1 MAINNITRTNTIDE
15 WRIQT
20 NLAANALNQIET
32 GNYNK
37 TNGTFT
43 ISSNG
48 ALSIT
53 AQGTPLQVSNNALI
67 GTQLTVGKDIV
78 LGSEVSQTGNL
89 SVGNTVFIY
98 GGGGAGGATHTGLY
112 IANNVISNGSL
123 VIKNTIV
130 ANNLTVN
137 SNVVVV
143 GTANTRFLGV
153 ANSGYIGT
161 TLTVIG
167 NTAVGNLTTAN
178 SVVAD
183 NGRFSNNVTV
193 EHIIA
198 ANSVVSYGARITNN
212 TTTGNLNSTWSV
224 VADNA
229 RITANATA
237 TEITVTTLNATNARI
252 SANANA
258 AHFTAGVGGSV
269 VADNARFATN
279 VAFGSSLQSYAN
291 GTSFVANGG
300 SVVVDNTRINANAS
314 VGGHIVVTNSV
325 VSDTA
330 RFATNVA
337 FGSSLQSYAN
347 GTSFVANGG
356 SVVANNARFIA
367 NTSIGQELTTITV
380 NTVNSRVSGNSNAAH
395 FTANNGGS
403 VVADT
408 ARFNANTSVGEE
420 LTTITVNTTNARIGA
435 NANAVHFTASQ
446 SVVAD
451 TGRFATN
458 VAFGSSLQSYA
469 NGTSFVA
476 NGGSVVVDNARINA
490 NASVGGHI
498 VTTNSVVAD
507 TGRFATNVAFGSSLQ
522 SYANGNSF
530 VSPGGSVVVDS
541 LRITSATA
549 AANISG
555 NLVTGNVNT
564 QGMVYA
570 GSLVSGKTDVGALK
584 ATSFET
590 IGSGD
595 ALITG
600 KLTVNGDFVLSG
612 DIVYD
617 TDALAISTV
626 TPIIN
631 TGAGY
636 FGVFRGNDK
645 GGVNGGTGGSA
656 ANANAYIR
664 WSGDANTWQIR
675 DVFNS
680 DPTNQYSKIL
690 TANLITTSTASVSNA
705 DFASSWLMK
714 NYVDNANTN
723 LKSYVDT
730 SAIQTAAANAG
741 LLGINLSAN
750 IGAARIADTANTGLG
765 DIIVMG
771 RANGAFGIANLASN
785 TFNGTSGSALPSN
798 GVVSFTSTNG
808 ITLVAAANTITVNTP
823 QDVRTTASP
832 TFNALTLTN
841 ALPTSQGGTGATS
854 PGGALT
860 NLLPAGGT
868 AGYVL
873 ATSGSGTY
881 YWAAGGTGSGGGS
894 TPGTTITSTRTTP
907 TVNASQRIFVTPI
920 YQTGTGQL
928 RVYINGVRQFASEYT
943 EGANNL
949 TAVASVAS
957 NGYFSTTSAT
967 STLVQDAAVAITGTL
982 TGTATISGYV
992 AGKIYYIKTINVNYF
1007 SLSETVGG
1015 AAITTTAGTT
1025 TGLSFTTGH
1034 SVTLTTGTSSG
1045 DAILLEVDAYTVN
1058 PYYANNIAYGPV
1070 TGDIA
1075 ASANTIQ
1082 LAIDSLESR
1091 KITTTA
1097 AQANVGAGL
1106 ITVTNG
1112 YQANVG
1118 AGRITDTNTFN
1129 ANTGALSIGL
1139 TNEISGRQANVGA
1152 ALISA
1157 TNGYQANTGAVNIG
1171 LSNEITN
1178 RQANVGAGLITVTT
1192 AYQANSGAG
1201 LLSLSSTL
1209 TSGYQANSGAGL
1221 LSLSSTLTS
1230 GYQANSGAA
1239 LISATNGYQA
1249 NTGAVNIGLSNEIT
1263 NRQANVGAARIA
1275 DVAAGQANV
1284 GAGLITVTNGYQANT
1299 GAVNIG
1305 LSNEITNRQANT
1317 GAALITAL
1325 NASNISSGT
1334 LPSARISGS
1343 YTGITG
1349 VGTLTA
1355 GVWNA
1360 TSISTS
1366 YTDAKVTSVASKT
1379 GDVSLAQADI
1389 SGLTTGSSPTFSGLT
1404 INGSITAT
1412 GDITAG
1418 FSDDKLKTRLGN
1430 IENAL
1435 DKVSAISGFFY
1446 EPNKTAQDLGFEV
1459 KREVGVS
1466 AQEVQA
1472 IMPEVVVPAP
1482 IDNQYLTVHY
1492 EKLIPLLIEAIKELR
1507 AEVEEIKGQIK

>member
-300 SVVVDNTRINANAS
+300 SVVVDNARINANAS

-367 NTSIGQELTTITV
+367 NTSIGEELTTITV

-395 FTANNGGS
+395 FTANGGS
-403 VVADT
+403 VVANN

-617 TDALAISTV
+617 TDVLAISTV
-626 TPIIN
+626 TPIIS

-645 GGVNGGTGGSA
+645 GGVGGGTGGSA

-664 WSGDANTWQIR
+664 WSGEANTWQIR

-832 TFNALTLTN
+832 TFSGLTLTN

-868 AGYVL
+868 AGFVL

-907 TVNASQRIFVTPI
+907 TVNASQRIFATPI

-949 TAVASVAS
+949 TAVAVVAS

-967 STLVQDAAVAITGTL
+967 STLVQDAALAINGTL
-982 TGTATISGYV
+982 TGTATISAYV
-992 AGKIYYIKTINVNYF
+992 PGKIYYIRTILGNHF
-1007 SLSETVGG
+1007 SLSESVGG

-1034 SVTLTTGTSSG
+1034 NVTLTTGTSTG

-1070 TGDIA
+1070 TGEIA

-1097 AQANVGAGL
+1097 AQANTGAGL
-1106 ITVTNG
+1106 ISVTNG

-1139 TNEISGRQANVGA
+1139 SNEISGRQANVGA

-1192 AYQANSGAG
+1192 AYQAN
-1201 LLSLSSTL
+1201 
-1209 TSGYQANSGAGL
+1209 
-1221 LSLSSTLTS
+1221 
-1230 GYQANSGAA
+1230 
-1239 LISATNGYQA
+1239 
-1249 NTGAVNIGLSNEIT
+1249 
-1263 NRQANVGAARIA
+1263 VGVAI
-1275 DVAAGQANV
+1275 AAGQANV
-1284 GAGLITVTNGYQANT
+1284 GAGRITDTNTFNANT
-1299 GAVNIG
+1299 GALSIG

-1349 VGTLTA
+1349 IGTLTT
-1355 GVWNA
+1355 G
-1360 TSISTS
+1360 
-1366 YTDAKVTSVASKT
+1366 SVPASL
-1379 GDVSLAQADI
+1379 V
-1389 SGLTTGSSPTFSGLT
+1389 SGLTTSATTDATNASNISSGTLNADRLPYTLNHGVGTGSAVRHASLAIGLPNT
-1404 INGSITAT
+1404 TAGYT
-1412 GDITAG
+1412 MGTGEIRADLIRSNGDITAG
-1418 FSDDKLKTRLGN
+1418 YSDDKLKTRFGN

-1492 EKLIPLLIEAIKELR
+1492 EKLIPLLIEAIKELK

>member
-20 NLAANALNQIET
+20 NQSAAELNKIET
-32 GNYNK
+32 GNYDKFSGSLNIAC
-37 TNGTFT
+37 T
-43 ISSNG
+43 
-48 ALSIT
+48 AVLSIT

-67 GTQLTVGKDIV
+67 GTQLTVGKDII

-89 SVGNTVFIY
+89 SIGNTVYIY
-98 GGGGAGGATHTGLY
+98 GGATGLY
-112 IANNVISNGSL
+112 VANNIISNGSL

-143 GTANTRFLGV
+143 GTANAGFLGV

-183 NGRFSNNVTV
+183 NARFTSNVTATEATV
-193 EHIIA
+193 ITINA
-198 ANSVVSYGARITNN
+198 TNARISGNANVAHVTATGSIVADNARITANATAAHVIASGSIVADN
-212 TTTGNLNSTWSV
+212 ARLTANATATEVTVTTINATNARITANANVAHVTATGSI

-237 TEITVTTLNATNARI
+237 TEVTVTTLNATNARI
-252 SANANA
+252 SANANV
-258 AHFTAGVGGSV
+258 AHLTSSSSV
-269 VADNARFATN
+269 VA
-279 VAFGSSLQSYAN
+279 
-291 GTSFVANGG
+291 
-300 SVVVDNTRINANAS
+300 
-314 VGGHIVVTNSV
+314 
-325 VSDTA
+325 
-330 RFATNVA
+330 
-337 FGSSLQSYAN
+337 
-347 GTSFVANGG
+347 
-356 SVVANNARFIA
+356 
-367 NTSIGQELTTITV
+367 
-380 NTVNSRVSGNSNAAH
+380 
-395 FTANNGGS
+395 
-403 VVADT
+403 
-408 ARFNANTSVGEE
+408 
-420 LTTITVNTTNARIGA
+420 
-435 NANAVHFTASQ
+435 
-446 SVVAD
+446 
-451 TGRFATN
+451 
-458 VAFGSSLQSYA
+458 
-469 NGTSFVA
+469 
-476 NGGSVVVDNARINA
+476 
-490 NASVGGHI
+490 
-498 VTTNSVVAD
+498 
-507 TGRFATNVAFGSSLQ
+507 
-522 SYANGNSF
+522 
-530 VSPGGSVVVDS
+530 DS

-549 AANISG
+549 SANISG
-555 NLVTGNVNT
+555 NVIAGNVNT

-570 GSLVSGKTDVGALK
+570 GSLVSGKTDVGALS
-584 ATSFET
+584 ATSLST
-590 IGSGD
+590 ASD
-595 ALITG
+595 ATVGG
-600 KLTVNGDFVLSG
+600 KLTVAGDFVLSG

-617 TDALAISTV
+617 TDIFTISTV
-626 TPIIN
+626 TPVTT
-631 TGAGY
+631 TGAAY
-636 FGVFRGNDK
+636 FGVFRGNTI
-645 GGVNGGTGGSA
+645 GGVAGHNGLS
-656 ANANAYIR
+656 NSDANAYIR
-664 WSGDANTWQIR
+664 WSASANNWQIR

-680 DPTNQYSKIL
+680 DLTSQYSKIL
-690 TANLITTSTASVSNA
+690 TANLITTSTASVSNN

-730 SAIQTAAANAG
+730 SAIQQAAANAG
-741 LLGINLSAN
+741 ELGITLSAN

-771 RANGAFGIANLASN
+771 RANGAFGLANLASN
-785 TFNGTSGSALPSN
+785 TFNGTSGSAAPSN
-798 GVVSFTSTNG
+798 GVISFTSTNG
-808 ITLVAAANTITVNTP
+808 VTLVGASNTITVNTP

-832 TFNALTLTN
+832 TFDGLTLTN

-854 PGGALT
+854 AGGALT

-868 AGYVL
+868 AGFVL
-873 ATSGSGTY
+873 TTGGSGSY
-881 YWAAGGTGSGGGS
+881 YWAAGGSGGGGS
-894 TPGTTITSTRTTP
+894 ATPGTTIVSTRTTP
-907 TVNASQRIFVTPI
+907 TVNASQRIFATPI

-928 RVYINGVRQFASEYT
+928 RVFINGVRQFASEYT
-943 EGANNL
+943 EGANTL
-949 TAVASVAS
+949 TGVAVVAS

-967 STLVQDAAVAITGTL
+967 STLVQDTALAIDGTL
-982 TGTATISGYV
+982 TGTATISAYV
-992 AGKIYYIKTINVNYF
+992 PGKIYYIKTILGNHF
-1007 SLSETVGG
+1007 SLSESVGG

-1034 SVTLTTGTSSG
+1034 NVTLSTGTSSG

-1070 TGDIA
+1070 TGEIA

-1106 ITVTNG
+1106 ITVTNA

-1118 AGRITDTNTFN
+1118 AARISDVATLQ

-1139 TNEISGRQANVGA
+1139 TNEITGRQANVGA
-1152 ALISA
+1152 AVISI
-1157 TNGYQANTGAVNIG
+1157 TNGYQANT
-1171 LSNEITN
+1171 
-1178 RQANVGAGLITVTT
+1178 
-1192 AYQANSGAG
+1192 
-1201 LLSLSSTL
+1201 
-1209 TSGYQANSGAGL
+1209 
-1221 LSLSSTLTS
+1221 
-1230 GYQANSGAA
+1230 GAA

-1263 NRQANVGAARIA
+1263 NRQANVGAAA
-1275 DVAAGQANV
+1275 
-1284 GAGLITVTNGYQANT
+1284 ITVTNGY
-1299 GAVNIG
+1299 
-1305 LSNEITNRQANT
+1305 QANT

-1355 GVWNA
+1355 GTWNA
-1360 TSISTS
+1360 TSISTT
-1366 YTDAKVTSVASKT
+1366 YTDAKVTSVAART
-1379 GDVSLAQADI
+1379 GAVTLAQADI
-1389 SGLTTGSSPTFSGLT
+1389 SGLTTGASPTFAGLT

-1418 FSDDKLKTRLGN
+1418 YSDDKLKTRLGN

-1492 EKLIPLLIEAIKELR
+1492 EKLIPLLIEAIKELK

>member
-20 NLAANALNQIET
+20 NQSAAELNKIET
-32 GNYNK
+32 GNYDKFSGSLNIAC
-37 TNGTFT
+37 T
-43 ISSNG
+43 
-48 ALSIT
+48 AVLSIT

-67 GTQLTVGKDIV
+67 GTQLTVGKDII

-89 SVGNTVFIY
+89 SIGNTVYIY
-98 GGGGAGGATHTGLY
+98 GGATGLY
-112 IANNVISNGSL
+112 VANNIISNGSL

-143 GTANTRFLGV
+143 GTANAGFLGV

-183 NGRFSNNVTV
+183 NARFTSNVTATEATV
-193 EHIIA
+193 ITINA
-198 ANSVVSYGARITNN
+198 TNARISGNANVAHVTATGSIVADNARITANATAAHVIASGSIVADN
-212 TTTGNLNSTWSV
+212 ARLTANATATEVTVTTINATNARITANANVAHVTATGSI

-237 TEITVTTLNATNARI
+237 TEVTVTTLNATNARI
-252 SANANA
+252 SANANV
-258 AHFTAGVGGSV
+258 AHLTSSSSV
-269 VADNARFATN
+269 VA
-279 VAFGSSLQSYAN
+279 
-291 GTSFVANGG
+291 
-300 SVVVDNTRINANAS
+300 
-314 VGGHIVVTNSV
+314 
-325 VSDTA
+325 
-330 RFATNVA
+330 
-337 FGSSLQSYAN
+337 
-347 GTSFVANGG
+347 
-356 SVVANNARFIA
+356 
-367 NTSIGQELTTITV
+367 
-380 NTVNSRVSGNSNAAH
+380 
-395 FTANNGGS
+395 
-403 VVADT
+403 
-408 ARFNANTSVGEE
+408 
-420 LTTITVNTTNARIGA
+420 
-435 NANAVHFTASQ
+435 
-446 SVVAD
+446 
-451 TGRFATN
+451 
-458 VAFGSSLQSYA
+458 
-469 NGTSFVA
+469 
-476 NGGSVVVDNARINA
+476 
-490 NASVGGHI
+490 
-498 VTTNSVVAD
+498 
-507 TGRFATNVAFGSSLQ
+507 
-522 SYANGNSF
+522 
-530 VSPGGSVVVDS
+530 DS

-549 AANISG
+549 SANISG
-555 NLVTGNVNT
+555 NVVAGNVNT

-570 GSLVSGKTDVGALK
+570 GSLVSGKTDVGALS
-584 ATSFET
+584 ATSLST
-590 IGSGD
+590 ASD
-595 ALITG
+595 ATVGG
-600 KLTVNGDFVLSG
+600 KLTVAGDFVLSG

-617 TDALAISTV
+617 TDIFTISTV
-626 TPIIN
+626 TPVTT
-631 TGAGY
+631 TGAAY
-636 FGVFRGNDK
+636 FGVFRGNTI
-645 GGVNGGTGGSA
+645 GGVAGHNGLS
-656 ANANAYIR
+656 NSDANAYIR
-664 WSGDANTWQIR
+664 WSASANNWQIR

-680 DPTNQYSKIL
+680 DLTSQYSKIL
-690 TANLITTSTASVSNA
+690 TANLITTSTASVSNN

-771 RANGAFGIANLASN
+771 RANGAFGLANLASN
-785 TFNGTSGSALPSN
+785 TFNGTSGSAAPSN
-798 GVVSFTSTNG
+798 GVISFTSTNG
-808 ITLVAAANTITVNTP
+808 VTLVGASNTITVNTP

-832 TFNALTLTN
+832 TFDGLTLTN

-854 PGGALT
+854 AGGALT

-868 AGYVL
+868 AGFVL
-873 ATSGSGTY
+873 TTGGSGSY
-881 YWAAGGTGSGGGS
+881 YWAAGGSGGGGS
-894 TPGTTITSTRTTP
+894 ATPGTTIVSTRTTP
-907 TVNASQRIFVTPI
+907 TVNASQRIFATPI

-928 RVYINGVRQFASEYT
+928 RVFINGVRQFASEYT
-943 EGANNL
+943 EGANTL
-949 TAVASVAS
+949 TGVAVVAS

-967 STLVQDAAVAITGTL
+967 STLVQDTALAIDGTL
-982 TGTATISGYV
+982 TGTATISAYV
-992 AGKIYYIKTINVNYF
+992 PGKIYYIKTILGNHF
-1007 SLSETVGG
+1007 SLSESVGG

-1034 SVTLTTGTSSG
+1034 NVTLSTGTSSG

-1070 TGDIA
+1070 TGEIA

-1106 ITVTNG
+1106 ITVTNA

-1118 AGRITDTNTFN
+1118 AARISDVATLQ

-1139 TNEISGRQANVGA
+1139 TNEITGRQANVGA
-1152 ALISA
+1152 AVISI
-1157 TNGYQANTGAVNIG
+1157 TNGYQANT
-1171 LSNEITN
+1171 
-1178 RQANVGAGLITVTT
+1178 
-1192 AYQANSGAG
+1192 
-1201 LLSLSSTL
+1201 
-1209 TSGYQANSGAGL
+1209 
-1221 LSLSSTLTS
+1221 
-1230 GYQANSGAA
+1230 GAA

-1263 NRQANVGAARIA
+1263 NRQANVGAAA
-1275 DVAAGQANV
+1275 
-1284 GAGLITVTNGYQANT
+1284 ITVTNGY
-1299 GAVNIG
+1299 
-1305 LSNEITNRQANT
+1305 QANT

-1355 GVWNA
+1355 GTWNA
-1360 TSISTS
+1360 TSISTT
-1366 YTDAKVTSVASKT
+1366 YTDAKVTSVAART
-1379 GDVSLAQADI
+1379 GAVTLAQADI
-1389 SGLTTGSSPTFSGLT
+1389 SGLTTGASPTFAGLT

-1418 FSDDKLKTRLGN
+1418 YSDDKLKTRLGN

-1492 EKLIPLLIEAIKELR
+1492 EKLIPLLIEAIKELK

>member
-1 MAINNITRTNTIDE
+1 MSINNITRTNTIDE

-20 NLAANALNQIET
+20 NQSATELNKIET
-32 GNYNK
+32 GNYDKFSGSLNIAC
-37 TNGTFT
+37 T
-43 ISSNG
+43 
-48 ALSIT
+48 AVLSIT

-67 GTQLTVGKDIV
+67 GTQLTVGKDII
-78 LGSEVSQTGNL
+78 LGSEISQTGNL
-89 SVGNTVFIY
+89 SVGNTVYIY
-98 GGGGAGGATHTGLY
+98 GGATALY
-112 IANNVISNGSL
+112 VANNVISNGSL
-123 VIKNTIV
+123 LVRNTITT
-130 ANNLTVN
+130 NNVTVN

-143 GTANTRFLGV
+143 GTANAGYLGV
-153 ANSGYIGT
+153 ANSGYVGT

-212 TTTGNLNSTWSV
+212 TITGNLNSTSV

-237 TEITVTTLNATNARI
+237 TEITVTTLNATNARV
-252 SANANA
+252 SGNANV
-258 AHFTAGVGGSV
+258 AHLTSSGSV
-269 VADNARFATN
+269 VADNARITANATATEVTVTTLNATN
-279 VAFGSSLQSYAN
+279 A
-291 GTSFVANGG
+291 
-300 SVVVDNTRINANAS
+300 RISANAN
-314 VGGHIVVTNSV
+314 
-325 VSDTA
+325 
-330 RFATNVA
+330 VA
-337 FGSSLQSYAN
+337 HLTSSS
-347 GTSFVANGG
+347 
-356 SVVANNARFIA
+356 
-367 NTSIGQELTTITV
+367 
-380 NTVNSRVSGNSNAAH
+380 
-395 FTANNGGS
+395 S
-403 VVADT
+403 VVAD
-408 ARFNANTSVGEE
+408 N
-420 LTTITVNTTNARIGA
+420 
-435 NANAVHFTASQ
+435 
-446 SVVAD
+446 
-451 TGRFATN
+451 
-458 VAFGSSLQSYA
+458 
-469 NGTSFVA
+469 
-476 NGGSVVVDNARINA
+476 
-490 NASVGGHI
+490 
-498 VTTNSVVAD
+498 
-507 TGRFATNVAFGSSLQ
+507 
-522 SYANGNSF
+522 
-530 VSPGGSVVVDS
+530 
-541 LRITSATA
+541 LRITSPTA
-549 AANISG
+549 SANISG
-555 NLVTGNVNT
+555 NVIAGNVNT

-570 GSLVSGKTDVGALK
+570 GSLVSGKTDVGALTVTSLSTGGE
-584 ATSFET
+584 ATV
-590 IGSGD
+590 GD
-595 ALITG
+595 LNVT
-600 KLTVNGDFVLSG
+600 GDFVLSG
-612 DIVYD
+612 SIVYD
-617 TDALAISTV
+617 ADILTISTAS
-626 TPIIN
+626 PITT
-631 TGAGY
+631 TGEAY

-645 GGVNGGTGGSA
+645 GGVSGGSGGA
-656 ANANAYIR
+656 SANANAYIR
-664 WSGDANTWQIR
+664 WSSSANNWQIR

-680 DPTNQYSKIL
+680 DSTTTYSKIL
-690 TANLITTSTASVSNA
+690 TANLITTSTASVSNN

-750 IGAARIADTANTGLG
+750 IGAARIADTANSGLG

-771 RANGAFGIANLASN
+771 RANGAFGVANLASN
-785 TFNGTSGSALPSN
+785 TFNGTSGSAAPSN
-798 GVVSFTSTNG
+798 GIISFTSTNG
-808 ITLVAAANTITVNTP
+808 VTLVGASNTITVNTP

-832 TFNALTLTN
+832 TFSGLTLTN

-868 AGYVL
+868 SGYVL

-881 YWAAGGTGSGGGS
+881 YWAAGGTGGGGS
-894 TPGTTITSTRTTP
+894 ATPGTTIVSTRTTP
-907 TVNASQRIFVTPI
+907 TVNASQRIFATPI

-928 RVYINGVRQFASEYT
+928 RVFINGVRQFASEYT

-949 TAVASVAS
+949 TGVASVSS

-967 STLVQDAAVAITGTL
+967 STLVANAALAITGTL
-982 TGTATISGYV
+982 TGTGTITSYVSG
-992 AGKIYYIKTINVNYF
+992 KTYYISNINGNFF

-1034 SVTLTTGTSSG
+1034 NVTLTTGTSAG

-1070 TGDIA
+1070 TGEIA

-1106 ITVTNG
+1106 ITVTNA

-1118 AGRITDTNTFN
+1118 AARISDVATLQ

-1152 ALISA
+1152 AVIS
-1157 TNGYQANTGAVNIG
+1157 
-1171 LSNEITN
+1171 
-1178 RQANVGAGLITVTT
+1178 
-1192 AYQANSGAG
+1192 
-1201 LLSLSSTL
+1201 
-1209 TSGYQANSGAGL
+1209 
-1221 LSLSSTLTS
+1221 
-1230 GYQANSGAA
+1230 
-1239 LISATNGYQA
+1239 
-1249 NTGAVNIGLSNEIT
+1249 
-1263 NRQANVGAARIA
+1263 
-1275 DVAAGQANV
+1275 
-1284 GAGLITVTNGYQANT
+1284 VTNGYQANT

-1317 GAALITAL
+1317 GAVNIGLSNEITNRQANVGAAAITVTNGYQANTGAALITAL

-1334 LPSARISGS
+1334 LPSGRISGS

-1355 GVWNA
+1355 GTWNA
-1360 TSISTS
+1360 TSISTT

-1379 GDVSLAQADI
+1379 GAVSLAQADI
-1389 SGLTTGSSPTFSGLT
+1389 SGLTTASSPTFAGLT

-1418 FSDDKLKTRLGN
+1418 YSDDKLKTRLGN

-1482 IDNQYLTVHY
+1482 IDNQYLTVYY

>member
-20 NLAANALNQIET
+20 NQSAAELNKIET
-32 GNYNK
+32 GNYDKFSGSLNIAC
-37 TNGTFT
+37 T
-43 ISSNG
+43 
-48 ALSIT
+48 AVLSIT

-67 GTQLTVGKDIV
+67 GTQLTVGKDII

-89 SVGNTVFIY
+89 SIGNTVYIY
-98 GGGGAGGATHTGLY
+98 GGATGLY
-112 IANNVISNGSL
+112 VANNIISNGSL

-143 GTANTRFLGV
+143 GTANAGFLGV

-183 NGRFSNNVTV
+183 NARFTSNVTATEATV
-193 EHIIA
+193 ITINA
-198 ANSVVSYGARITNN
+198 TNARISGNANVAHVTATGSIVADNARITANATAAHVIASGSIVADN
-212 TTTGNLNSTWSV
+212 ARLTANATATEVTVTTINATNARITANANVAHVTATGSI

-237 TEITVTTLNATNARI
+237 TEVTVTTLNATNARI
-252 SANANA
+252 SANANV
-258 AHFTAGVGGSV
+258 AHLTSSSSV
-269 VADNARFATN
+269 VA
-279 VAFGSSLQSYAN
+279 
-291 GTSFVANGG
+291 
-300 SVVVDNTRINANAS
+300 
-314 VGGHIVVTNSV
+314 
-325 VSDTA
+325 
-330 RFATNVA
+330 
-337 FGSSLQSYAN
+337 
-347 GTSFVANGG
+347 
-356 SVVANNARFIA
+356 
-367 NTSIGQELTTITV
+367 
-380 NTVNSRVSGNSNAAH
+380 
-395 FTANNGGS
+395 
-403 VVADT
+403 
-408 ARFNANTSVGEE
+408 
-420 LTTITVNTTNARIGA
+420 
-435 NANAVHFTASQ
+435 
-446 SVVAD
+446 
-451 TGRFATN
+451 
-458 VAFGSSLQSYA
+458 
-469 NGTSFVA
+469 
-476 NGGSVVVDNARINA
+476 
-490 NASVGGHI
+490 
-498 VTTNSVVAD
+498 
-507 TGRFATNVAFGSSLQ
+507 
-522 SYANGNSF
+522 
-530 VSPGGSVVVDS
+530 DS

-549 AANISG
+549 SANISG
-555 NLVTGNVNT
+555 NVIAGNVNT

-570 GSLVSGKTDVGALK
+570 GSLVSGKTDVGALS
-584 ATSFET
+584 ATSLST
-590 IGSGD
+590 ASD
-595 ALITG
+595 ATVGG
-600 KLTVNGDFVLSG
+600 KLTVAGDFVLSG

-617 TDALAISTV
+617 TDIFTISTV
-626 TPIIN
+626 TPVTT
-631 TGAGY
+631 TGAAY
-636 FGVFRGNDK
+636 FGVFRGNTI
-645 GGVNGGTGGSA
+645 GGVAGHNGLS
-656 ANANAYIR
+656 NSDANAYIR
-664 WSGDANTWQIR
+664 WSASANNWQIR

-680 DPTNQYSKIL
+680 DLTSQYSKIL
-690 TANLITTSTASVSNA
+690 TANLITTSTASVSNN

-771 RANGAFGIANLASN
+771 RANGAFGLANLASN
-785 TFNGTSGSALPSN
+785 TFNGTSGSAAPSN
-798 GVVSFTSTNG
+798 GVISFTSTNG
-808 ITLVAAANTITVNTP
+808 VTLVGASNTITVNTP

-832 TFNALTLTN
+832 TFDGLTLTN

-854 PGGALT
+854 AGGALT

-868 AGYVL
+868 AGFVL
-873 ATSGSGTY
+873 TTGGSGSY
-881 YWAAGGTGSGGGS
+881 YWAAGGSGGGGS
-894 TPGTTITSTRTTP
+894 ATPGTTIVSTRTTP
-907 TVNASQRIFVTPI
+907 TVNASQRIFATPI

-928 RVYINGVRQFASEYT
+928 RVFINGVRQFASEYT
-943 EGANNL
+943 EGANTL
-949 TAVASVAS
+949 TGVAVVAS

-967 STLVQDAAVAITGTL
+967 STLVQDTALAIDGTL
-982 TGTATISGYV
+982 TGTATISAYV
-992 AGKIYYIKTINVNYF
+992 PGKIYYIKTILGNHF
-1007 SLSETVGG
+1007 SLSESVGG

-1034 SVTLTTGTSSG
+1034 NVTLSTGTSSG

-1070 TGDIA
+1070 TGEIA

-1106 ITVTNG
+1106 ITVTNA

-1118 AGRITDTNTFN
+1118 AARISDVATLQ

-1139 TNEISGRQANVGA
+1139 TNEITGRQANVGA
-1152 ALISA
+1152 AVISI
-1157 TNGYQANTGAVNIG
+1157 TNGYQANT
-1171 LSNEITN
+1171 
-1178 RQANVGAGLITVTT
+1178 
-1192 AYQANSGAG
+1192 
-1201 LLSLSSTL
+1201 
-1209 TSGYQANSGAGL
+1209 
-1221 LSLSSTLTS
+1221 
-1230 GYQANSGAA
+1230 GAA

-1263 NRQANVGAARIA
+1263 NRQANVGAAA
-1275 DVAAGQANV
+1275 
-1284 GAGLITVTNGYQANT
+1284 ITVTNGY
-1299 GAVNIG
+1299 
-1305 LSNEITNRQANT
+1305 QANT

-1355 GVWNA
+1355 GTWNA
-1360 TSISTS
+1360 TSISTT
-1366 YTDAKVTSVASKT
+1366 YTDAKVTSVAART
-1379 GDVSLAQADI
+1379 GAVTLAQADI
-1389 SGLTTGSSPTFSGLT
+1389 SGLTTGASPTFAGLT

-1418 FSDDKLKTRLGN
+1418 YSDDKLKTRLGN

-1492 EKLIPLLIEAIKELR
+1492 EKLIPLLIEAIKELK

>member
-20 NLAANALNQIET
+20 NQSATELNKIET
-32 GNYNK
+32 GNYDKFSGSLNIAC
-37 TNGTFT
+37 T
-43 ISSNG
+43 
-48 ALSIT
+48 AVLSIT

-67 GTQLTVGKDIV
+67 GTQLTVGKDII

-89 SVGNTVFIY
+89 SIGNTVYIY
-98 GGGGAGGATHTGLY
+98 GGATGLY
-112 IANNVISNGSL
+112 VANNIISNGSL

-143 GTANTRFLGV
+143 GTANAGFLGV

-183 NGRFSNNVTV
+183 NARFTSNVTATEATV
-193 EHIIA
+193 ITINA
-198 ANSVVSYGARITNN
+198 TNARITANAN
-212 TTTGNLNSTWSV
+212 VAHVTATGSIVADNARITANATVAHVVASGSIVADNARLTANATATEVTVTTINATNARITANANVAHVTATGSI

-237 TEITVTTLNATNARI
+237 TEVTVTTLNATNARI
-252 SANANA
+252 SANANV
-258 AHFTAGVGGSV
+258 AHLTSSSSV
-269 VADNARFATN
+269 VADN
-279 VAFGSSLQSYAN
+279 
-291 GTSFVANGG
+291 
-300 SVVVDNTRINANAS
+300 
-314 VGGHIVVTNSV
+314 
-325 VSDTA
+325 
-330 RFATNVA
+330 
-337 FGSSLQSYAN
+337 
-347 GTSFVANGG
+347 
-356 SVVANNARFIA
+356 
-367 NTSIGQELTTITV
+367 
-380 NTVNSRVSGNSNAAH
+380 
-395 FTANNGGS
+395 
-403 VVADT
+403 
-408 ARFNANTSVGEE
+408 
-420 LTTITVNTTNARIGA
+420 
-435 NANAVHFTASQ
+435 
-446 SVVAD
+446 
-451 TGRFATN
+451 
-458 VAFGSSLQSYA
+458 
-469 NGTSFVA
+469 
-476 NGGSVVVDNARINA
+476 
-490 NASVGGHI
+490 
-498 VTTNSVVAD
+498 
-507 TGRFATNVAFGSSLQ
+507 
-522 SYANGNSF
+522 
-530 VSPGGSVVVDS
+530 
-541 LRITSATA
+541 LRITSPTA
-549 AANISG
+549 SANISG
-555 NLVTGNVNT
+555 NVIAGNVNT

-570 GSLVSGKTDVGALK
+570 GSLVSGKTDVGALTVTSLSTGGE
-584 ATSFET
+584 ATV
-590 IGSGD
+590 GD
-595 ALITG
+595 LNVT
-600 KLTVNGDFVLSG
+600 GDFILSG
-612 DIVYD
+612 SIVYD
-617 TDALAISTV
+617 ADILTISTAS
-626 TPIIN
+626 PITT
-631 TGAGY
+631 TGEAY

-645 GGVNGGTGGSA
+645 GGVSGGSGGTS

-664 WSGDANTWQIR
+664 WSSSANNWQIR

-680 DPTNQYSKIL
+680 DATSTYSKIL
-690 TANLITTSTASVSNA
+690 TANLITTSTASVSNN

-771 RANGAFGIANLASN
+771 RANGAFGLANLASN
-785 TFNGTSGSALPSN
+785 TFNGTSGSAAPSN
-798 GVVSFTSTNG
+798 GVISFTSTNG
-808 ITLVAAANTITVNTP
+808 VTLVGASNTITVNTP

-832 TFNALTLTN
+832 TFDGLTLTN

-854 PGGALT
+854 AGGALT

-868 AGYVL
+868 AGFVL
-873 ATSGSGTY
+873 TTGGSGSY
-881 YWAAGGTGSGGGS
+881 YWAAGGTGGGGS
-894 TPGTTITSTRTTP
+894 ATPGTTIVSTRTTP
-907 TVNASQRIFVTPI
+907 TVNASQRIFATPI

-928 RVYINGVRQFASEYT
+928 RVFINGVRQFSSEYT

-949 TAVASVAS
+949 TGVAVVAS

-967 STLVQDAAVAITGTL
+967 STLVQDAALAIDGTL
-982 TGTATISGYV
+982 TGTATITAYV
-992 AGKIYYIKTINVNYF
+992 PGKIYYIKTILGNHF
-1007 SLSETVGG
+1007 SLSESVGG

-1025 TGLSFTTGH
+1025 TGLSFATGH
-1034 SVTLTTGTSSG
+1034 NVTLSTGTSSG

-1058 PYYANNIAYGPV
+1058 PYFANNIAYGPV
-1070 TGDIA
+1070 TGEIS

-1106 ITVTNG
+1106 ITVTNA

-1118 AGRITDTNTFN
+1118 AARISDVATLQ

-1139 TNEISGRQANVGA
+1139 TNEITGRQANVGA
-1152 ALISA
+1152 AVISV
-1157 TNGYQANTGAVNIG
+1157 TNGYQANT
-1171 LSNEITN
+1171 
-1178 RQANVGAGLITVTT
+1178 
-1192 AYQANSGAG
+1192 
-1201 LLSLSSTL
+1201 
-1209 TSGYQANSGAGL
+1209 
-1221 LSLSSTLTS
+1221 
-1230 GYQANSGAA
+1230 GAA

-1263 NRQANVGAARIA
+1263 NRQANVGAAA
-1275 DVAAGQANV
+1275 
-1284 GAGLITVTNGYQANT
+1284 ITVTNGY
-1299 GAVNIG
+1299 
-1305 LSNEITNRQANT
+1305 QANT

-1355 GVWNA
+1355 GTWNA
-1360 TSISTS
+1360 TSISTT
-1366 YTDAKVTSVASKT
+1366 YTDAKVTSVAART
-1379 GDVSLAQADI
+1379 GAVTLAQADI
-1389 SGLTTGSSPTFSGLT
+1389 SGLTTGASPTFAGLT

-1418 FSDDKLKTRLGN
+1418 YSDDKLKTRLGN